1 MGQTAGFSS
10 LYDLDVACGC
20 VDGRESMEPDVRRYI
35 RSLTIMDNEFMARFF
50 DGQNECVRHLVETVL
65 GRDDLEVSSSRT
77 LFTLPSLTGRSVQL
91 DVHATDSEGRLYDI
105 EVQRDPRGA
114 TPRRA
119 RLYASYLDT
128 DALARGEHHEAL
140 PEAYVIFLVEGD
152 ALGRGRSLYTVERKV
167 LEEDLTFRDG
177 SHIVYV
183 DASAAGERRSAG
195 TPLGDLVHDLRC
207 PDPDRMRSTLFA
219 ERAHMLK
226 GDEKEATAMN
236 EYKER
241 ILREAREEGLEMGRE
256 EGRKE
261 GARLVTAAAERMVK
275 LGSLSLATIADVLGM
290 PVAEVERI
298 AERMGQQGAA
308 PAMP

>member
-1 MGQTAGFSS
+1 MGRAQSEAS
-10 LYDLDVACGC
+10 
-20 VDGRESMEPDVRRYI
+20 EYI
-35 RSLTIMDNEFMARFF
+35 ASLTIMDNEFMARFF
-50 DGQNECVRHLVETVL
+50 DGQTECVQHLVRTVL
-65 GRDDLEVSSSRT
+65 DRDDLRVSSSRT
-77 LFTLPSLTGRSVQL
+77 LYALPSLTGRSVQL

-128 DALARGEHHEAL
+128 DALARGGHHDAL

-152 ALGRGRSLYTVERKV
+152 ALRRGHALYTVERRI
-167 LEEDLTFRDG
+167 LEGNLPFQDG

-183 DASAAGERRSAG
+183 DASAAGECRNAG

-207 PDPDRMRSTLFA
+207 PDPSKMRSKLFA
-219 ERAHMLK
+219 ERARLLK
-226 GDEKEATAMN
+226 GDGKEAAVMN

-241 ILREAREEGLEMGRE
+241 ILREAREEGIATGMEKGLKKGRE

-261 GARLVTAAAERMVK
+261 GALLLGAAAAERMVK